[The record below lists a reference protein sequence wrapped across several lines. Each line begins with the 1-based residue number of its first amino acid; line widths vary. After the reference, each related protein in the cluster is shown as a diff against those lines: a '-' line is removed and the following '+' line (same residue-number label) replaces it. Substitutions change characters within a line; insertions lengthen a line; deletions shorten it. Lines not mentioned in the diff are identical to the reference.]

1 MASKR
6 LLANQGEWA
15 MIIKAQ
21 DEATNNII
29 KEEKELVSATKRR
42 YKEELDKQL
51 EIKNKISK
59 TQVSDKADD
68 YLFHQLQQ
76 VALKDYENKKKLQ
89 DRNVQ
94 QFLYSKHQEDSSN
107 KYLKQQQNTENDR
120 AFEQQRIKI
129 TQKEL
134 EEEKHKEL
142 SERHK
147 RIQLEQDELHRIN
160 YEKER
165 KRQMMNSEKLKD
177 KEMIEKK
184 MNEMKEAE
192 SSYREFYEKKIRE
205 QEKKISVFH
214 PITEAQ
220 VYKQELIDK
229 RSQEYQRY
237 ATEKE
242 ENRERNEEI
251 SRLKAVQE
259 MKYEL
264 EKQIEVKQKK
274 KLSEIENNKSYFE
287 IAKSKAMEEIM
298 QNDLERDKRNRE
310 REELKKVLKKQVE
323 EKEQETFKILRMNDQ
338 EKRIHNNLLEDL
350 KSKKPVVFPAVP
362 GANLTEPPRKVTLN
376 RIYGIPLSGTP
387 TFMGKEID
395 RKTNNLT
402 PDILNKSADSSLV
415 NKKYYYPDPF
425 KHNPITNPIGPE
437 MPKYLP
443 GQRVIKDLSSFS
455 KLARAGNAQLK

>member
-1 MASKR
+1 MANKR

-15 MIIKAQ
+15 MVIKAQ

-29 KEEKELVSATKRR
+29 KEEKELVAVTKRR

-51 EIKNKISK
+51 EMKNKISK
-59 TQVSDKADD
+59 SQISDKADD

-76 VALKDYENKKKLQ
+76 VALKDYENKKKIQ

-120 AFEQQRIKI
+120 VFEQQRIKI
-129 TQKEL
+129 AQREL
-134 EEEKHKEL
+134 EEEKQKEL
-142 SERHK
+142 SERYK
-147 RIQLEQDELHRIN
+147 RIQLEQNELRRIN
-160 YEKER
+160 NEKER
-165 KRQMMNSEKLKD
+165 KKQMMHAEKIKD

-192 SSYREFYEKKIRE
+192 SNYREFYERKIKE
-205 QEKKISVFH
+205 QQKKISVFH

-220 VYKQELIDK
+220 MYKQELIE
-229 RSQEYQRY
+229 RRNQEYQRY
-237 ATEKE
+237 AAEKE
-242 ENRERNEEI
+242 ESRERYEETSKI
-251 SRLKAVQE
+251 KAVQE

-264 EKQIEVKQKK
+264 EKQIEDKQKK

-287 IAKSKAMEEIM
+287 IAKSKAMEEII
-298 QNDLERDKRNRE
+298 QNGLERDKRNRE
-310 REELKKVLKKQVE
+310 REELKKMLKKQVE

-350 KSKKPVVFPAVP
+350 KSKRPVNFPAVP
-362 GANLTEPPRKVTLN
+362 GANITESPRKAALN
-376 RIYGIPLSGTP
+376 RIYGIPLSETP
-387 TFMGKEID
+387 TFIGKETD
-395 RKTNNLT
+395 RRMNNLT
-402 PDILNKSADSSLV
+402 PDILNKSADPTSV
-415 NKKYYYPDPF
+415 KKKYYYPDPF

-437 MPKYLP
+437 MPKHLP
-443 GQRVIKDLSSFS
+443 GQRILNDLPSFS
-455 KLARAGNAQLK
+455 TLARAGNALLK

>member
-1 MASKR
+1 MANKR

-15 MIIKAQ
+15 IVIKAQ

-29 KEEKELVSATKRR
+29 KEEKELVAVTKRR

-51 EIKNKISK
+51 QMKNKISK
-59 TQVSDKADD
+59 SQVSDKADD

-120 AFEQQRIKI
+120 VFEQQRIKI
-129 TQKEL
+129 AQREL
-134 EEEKHKEL
+134 EEEKQKEL
-142 SERHK
+142 SERYR
-147 RIQLEQDELHRIN
+147 RIQLEQEELRRID
-160 YEKER
+160 YEKEK
-165 KRQMMNSEKLKD
+165 KRQMMYAEKLKD

-192 SSYREFYEKKIRE
+192 SSYREFYDRKLRE
-205 QEKKISVFH
+205 QQKKISVFH

-220 VYKQELIDK
+220 MYKQELIE
-229 RSQEYQRY
+229 RRNNEYQKY
-237 ATEKE
+237 AIEKE
-242 ENRERNEEI
+242 ENRERYEEI
-251 SRLKAVQE
+251 TKLKAIQE

-264 EKQIEVKQKK
+264 EKQIEDKQRK

-287 IAKSKAMEEIM
+287 IAKSKAMEEII

-323 EKEQETFKILRMNDQ
+323 EKEQESFRILRMNDQ

-350 KSKKPVVFPAVP
+350 KSKKPVAFPAVL
-362 GANLTEPPRKVTLN
+362 GANLTESPRKVALN
-376 RIYGIPLSGTP
+376 RIYGIPLSETP
-387 TFMGKEID
+387 SFTVKETERQI
-395 RKTNNLT
+395 NNLT
-402 PDILNKSADSSLV
+402 PDILNKSAESTSIK
-415 NKKYYYPDPF
+415 KKYYYPDPF

-443 GQRVIKDLSSFS
+443 GQRILKDLPSFS
-455 KLARAGNAQLK
+455 TLARAGNSLLK